1 MYDIIGNV
9 TDESNLPIPGVL
21 VEDGSTGVNTDAQ
34 GYYELK
40 TNKSVINFRGLG
52 YQPYSFDL
60 TKYKDGSS
68 VNVDAKLYRDLEA
81 TTYGGVD
88 IVAQRTPP
96 APPKN
101 KYKALYITLGVLAL
115 AGLGYWAYK
124 KYKN

>member
-9 TDESNLPIPGVL
+9 TDESNLPLPGVL
-21 VEDGSTGVNTDAQ
+21 VEDGSTGVNTDAN

-40 TNKSVINFRGLG
+40 TNKKTINFRGLG
-52 YQPYSFDL
+52 YEPYSFDL
-60 TKYKDGSS
+60 SKYRDGSS
-68 VNVDAKLYRDLEA
+68 VNVDAILKRDLAA

-88 IVAQRTPP
+88 IVAKRTPP
-96 APPKN
+96 PAKKN
-101 KYKALYITLGVLAL
+101 YKGLYITLGLLAL